1 MSEGVDTTVLAAFAV
16 GFVSFISPCVLPL
29 VPGYL
34 SAVSGVSLT
43 EIREGDRRLKRIL
56 LPALAFC
63 VSFTLVFVALGMT
76 ATSLGSVLKDERG
89 TLDKVAGV
97 VIIALGVFFLLTP
110 FVDRLNREWR
120 PEALISRA
128 GSGGPL
134 VAGAAFAFAW
144 TPCVGPTLGSILTAA
159 SVSDTVAQGGVLLL
173 FYSLGLAVPFLL
185 TAVAFTRATSAFR
198 WLRDRY
204 LIVTAVSGAVLIAMG
219 VLLYTGELTQL
230 NIEAQQ
236 ALDSVGLNVFGELS
250 ETGRGA
256 PRGPSPFAGRQLHPD
271 LLFRLHVPG
280 DTRAR
285 AVRCGRGPHPDAGGL
300 PAPRSEGEPSPPCHR
315 SNGRKKVG
323 RAAAA
328 RNRYIESGALTPSR
342 SSARAIVRLEATLN
356 PIRKDSSSSGS
367 APTTRQSR

>member
-1 MSEGVDTTVLAAFAV
+1 VSGGVDTTVIAAFAV

-43 EIREGDRRLKRIL
+43 EIKDRERSTWRIL
-56 LPALAFC
+56 LPAIVFC
-63 VSFTLVFVALGMT
+63 ASFTVVFVVLGMT
-76 ATSLGSVLKDERG
+76 ATSLGSVLRDSRG
-89 TLDKVAGV
+89 TLDKVAGA

-110 FVDRLNREWR
+110 FVDRFNREWR

-134 VAGAAFAFAW
+134 LAGAAFAVAW

-159 SVSDTVAQGGVLLL
+159 SVSDTVAKGGILLL

-204 LIVTAVSGAVLIAMG
+204 LIITAVSGVVLITMG
-219 VLLYTGELTQL
+219 VLLFTGELTQL

-236 ALDSVGLNVFGELS
+236 ALDSVGLNIFGEL
-250 ETGRGA
+250 
-256 PRGPSPFAGRQLHPD
+256 
-271 LLFRLHVPG
+271 
-280 DTRAR
+280 
-285 AVRCGRGPHPDAGGL
+285 
-300 PAPRSEGEPSPPCHR
+300 
-315 SNGRKKVG
+315 
-323 RAAAA
+323 
-328 RNRYIESGALTPSR
+328 
-342 SSARAIVRLEATLN
+342 
-356 PIRKDSSSSGS
+356 
-367 APTTRQSR
+367 

>member
-1 MSEGVDTTVLAAFAV
+1 MSGGVDTTVLAAFAV

-43 EIREGDRRLKRIL
+43 EIRGGDRRLTRVL
-56 LPALAFC
+56 LPALVFC
-63 VSFTLVFVALGMT
+63 LSFTVVFVALGMT
-76 ATSLGSVLKDERG
+76 ATTLGSALKDERG
-89 TLDKVAGV
+89 TLDKVAGA
-97 VIIALGVFFLLTP
+97 VIVALGVFFLLTP

-159 SVSDTVAQGGVLLL
+159 SVSDTVAKGGVLLL

-185 TAVAFTRATSAFR
+185 TAVMFTRATTAFR

-236 ALDSVGLNVFGELS
+236 ALDSVGLNIFGEL
-250 ETGRGA
+250 
-256 PRGPSPFAGRQLHPD
+256 
-271 LLFRLHVPG
+271 
-280 DTRAR
+280 
-285 AVRCGRGPHPDAGGL
+285 
-300 PAPRSEGEPSPPCHR
+300 
-315 SNGRKKVG
+315 
-323 RAAAA
+323 
-328 RNRYIESGALTPSR
+328 
-342 SSARAIVRLEATLN
+342 
-356 PIRKDSSSSGS
+356 
-367 APTTRQSR
+367 

>member
-1 MSEGVDTTVLAAFAV
+1 VNGGVDTTVLAAFAV

-43 EIREGDRRLKRIL
+43 EIKDRERSTWRIL
-56 LPALAFC
+56 LPAIVFC
-63 VSFTLVFVALGMT
+63 ASFTVVFVVLGMT
-76 ATSLGSVLKDERG
+76 ATSLGSVLRDSRG
-89 TLDKVAGV
+89 TLDKVAGA

-134 VAGAAFAFAW
+134 LAGAAFAVAW

-159 SVSDTVAQGGVLLL
+159 SVSDTVAKGGILLL

-185 TAVAFTRATSAFR
+185 TAVAFTRATAAFR

-204 LIVTAVSGAVLIAMG
+204 LIITAVSGVVLITMG
-219 VLLYTGELTQL
+219 ILLFTGELTQL

-236 ALDSVGLNVFGELS
+236 ALDSVGLNIFGEL
-250 ETGRGA
+250 
-256 PRGPSPFAGRQLHPD
+256 
-271 LLFRLHVPG
+271 
-280 DTRAR
+280 
-285 AVRCGRGPHPDAGGL
+285 
-300 PAPRSEGEPSPPCHR
+300 
-315 SNGRKKVG
+315 
-323 RAAAA
+323 
-328 RNRYIESGALTPSR
+328 
-342 SSARAIVRLEATLN
+342 
-356 PIRKDSSSSGS
+356 
-367 APTTRQSR
+367 